1 MLNLVDTPSDVSKT
15 NQVKISESP
24 EQVAE
29 KLFQYLYKLG
39 KGIEYF
45 SIKDWYSSEDRSK
58 RDKKATEAFYRRQ
71 HKDIKLEIQK
81 KLLEYGEKA
90 DLSTIQYF
98 LSYSNGANYVFFLS
112 PYNKHSGWEQLFC
125 EKWSTNRERIFNLV
139 FKFYLLSQVL
149 PAETLNGFEELFF
162 IHSKFSPDPEKAPKK
177 GNKAKGSN
185 DALYVWGQTV
195 LVKYNYKDV
204 LTLKLSR
211 KSMSFLSK
219 DKYFI
224 LGGDELGE
232 LLIHHEQPYYFERN
246 RDARRSNSICFMSFD
261 SDKNNYDKFK
271 QTQLF
276 HYRNLVN
283 LLEVFL
289 KTCGISFVPLDFQAD
304 HFLENTFIKNI
315 DSIAS
320 LEIINNTG
328 FDLVAKSRD
337 LLQNFLRYLGVSSVT
352 FYADGKTLSTYQQVN
367 VDGDDAKCWEIQE
380 VIPWVDVA
388 LDKGKNYLVLNR
400 ELESEAGSMAYRR
413 EDGLWSPASDVHGK
427 SNVDFYSMLKRKF
440 NFIDTGEFFSTQGIN
455 LSNFQAVKKSSKR
468 ANSDTASFLIYDHA
482 QMKIDKDKLYQEAAP
497 FTGGQYLET
506 EDLIIAYLSG
516 QNNVEQIGFFKERH
530 NIKLSPE
537 FQKVLIELGIKNWI
551 KESIGDTK
559 IGLPVALQ
567 SFSEQKFFAIFARSP
582 RYREEK
588 VVAVEFAYQEGL
600 IYIKDIM
607 RNRKQIVDRFPLLKM
622 RKNNSD
628 RLINDQEYFVDEQ
641 NQVYISCYTDD
652 TYTPI
657 LVGRPGILEEMKAE
671 TLEINRQAKHD
682 TSSRLLP
689 LVSYYNGDIKP
700 LNRINNMICFDL
712 KNETFIQ
719 YYVPAGKGLEQRVKK
734 GFRVYHL
741 IGKTYGVDKRD
752 IPTLEL
758 IKHPITAL
766 HFSTLTQNILK
777 ISENSQSSL
786 LQKVA
791 KVLIEN

>member
-1 MLNLVDTPSDVSKT
+1 MKNYFYSF
-15 NQVKISESP
+15 QVFTRSRESP
-24 EQVAE
+24 
-29 KLFQYLYKLG
+29 
-39 KGIEYF
+39 
-45 SIKDWYSSEDRSK
+45 
-58 RDKKATEAFYRRQ
+58 
-71 HKDIKLEIQK
+71 
-81 KLLEYGEKA
+81 
-90 DLSTIQYF
+90 
-98 LSYSNGANYVFFLS
+98 
-112 PYNKHSGWEQLFC
+112 
-125 EKWSTNRERIFNLV
+125 
-139 FKFYLLSQVL
+139 
-149 PAETLNGFEELFF
+149 
-162 IHSKFSPDPEKAPKK
+162 K

-195 LVKYNYKDV
+195 LIKYNYKDV

-232 LLIHHEQPYYFERN
+232 LLIHHEQPY
-246 RDARRSNSICFMSFD
+246 
-261 SDKNNYDKFK
+261 KFK

-289 KTCGISFVPLDFQAD
+289 RTCGISFVPLDFQAD
-304 HFLENTFIKNI
+304 HFLENPFIKNI

-352 FYADGKTLSTYQQVN
+352 FYADGKTLSTYQQLN

-413 EDGLWSPASDVHGK
+413 EDGLWSPAADMQGES
-427 SNVDFYSMLKRKF
+427 SVDFCSLRKRKLK
-440 NFIDTGEFFSTQGIN
+440 FIDTGEFFSTQGIN

-497 FTGGQYLET
+497 FTGGQYLEN

-567 SFSEQKFFAIFARSP
+567 SFSEQKFFA
-582 RYREEK
+582 
-588 VVAVEFAYQEGL
+588 
-600 IYIKDIM
+600 
-607 RNRKQIVDRFPLLKM
+607 
-622 RKNNSD
+622 
-628 RLINDQEYFVDEQ
+628 
-641 NQVYISCYTDD
+641 
-652 TYTPI
+652 
-657 LVGRPGILEEMKAE
+657 KA
-671 TLEINRQAKHD
+671 
-682 TSSRLLP
+682 
-689 LVSYYNGDIKP
+689 
-700 LNRINNMICFDL
+700 
-712 KNETFIQ
+712 
-719 YYVPAGKGLEQRVKK
+719 
-734 GFRVYHL
+734 
-741 IGKTYGVDKRD
+741 
-752 IPTLEL
+752 
-758 IKHPITAL
+758 
-766 HFSTLTQNILK
+766 
-777 ISENSQSSL
+777 SQSY
-786 LQKVA
+786 Q
-791 KVLIEN
+791 